1 MDELHYDDVIVG
13 GGSAGCVLAN
23 RLSADG
29 QRRVLVIEAGM
40 DTPPEATPPEIL
52 DSYPMTLFFGDT
64 YIWPGLSAAAGRNAE
79 GRPVVRGYEQGRV
92 MGGGSSINVQS
103 ANRGLPRD
111 YDEWRDLGAR
121 GWGWADV
128 LPYFLKL
135 ETDLDFDGP
144 LHGRSGPIPIRRIAR
159 EAMPQFGKAVG
170 EALSAT
176 GLPFRKD
183 QNAEFEDD
191 NNER

>member
-1 MDELHYDDVIVG
+1 
-13 GGSAGCVLAN
+13 
-23 RLSADG
+23 
-29 QRRVLVIEAGM
+29 
-40 DTPPEATPPEIL
+40 
-52 DSYPMTLFFGDT
+52 
-64 YIWPGLSAAAGRNAE
+64 
-79 GRPVVRGYEQGRV
+79 

-144 LHGRSGPIPIRRIAR
+144 LHGKHGPIPIRRIAR
-159 EAMPQFGKAVG
+159 EAMPPFGHAVG
-170 EALSAT
+170 EGVVGDRPAVPKGPERRVRGRHLSA
-176 GLPFRKD
+176 GLLQPQRPARLD
-183 QNAEFEDD
+183 RSRISRRSNARAAEPDRLGGQRGRATPARWPPRDGRRGRAGRAEA
-191 NNER
+191 RPSPPAA

>member
-1 MDELHYDDVIVG
+1 
-13 GGSAGCVLAN
+13 
-23 RLSADG
+23 
-29 QRRVLVIEAGM
+29 
-40 DTPPEATPPEIL
+40 
-52 DSYPMTLFFGDT
+52 
-64 YIWPGLSAAAGRNAE
+64 
-79 GRPVVRGYEQGRV
+79 

-144 LHGRSGPIPIRRIAR
+144 LHGRSGPIPVRRIAH
-159 EAMPQFGKAVG
+159 EAMPPFGRAAG

-176 GLPFRKD
+176 GRRSERTRTANSKTVSSHRSNAGRR
-183 QNAEFEDD
+183 NAERPLGPISRRQALLFI
-191 NNER
+191 